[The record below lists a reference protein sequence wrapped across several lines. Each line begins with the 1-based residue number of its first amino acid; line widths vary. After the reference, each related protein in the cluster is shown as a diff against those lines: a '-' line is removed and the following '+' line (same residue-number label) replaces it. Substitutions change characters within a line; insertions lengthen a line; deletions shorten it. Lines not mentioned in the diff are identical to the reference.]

1 MTEIGRALVRE
12 LGADR
17 VAEEAATLAAH
28 RTDYWIL
35 AHLRARQG
43 RLAGGPACVVRPH
56 STAEVAAAVRTAQR
70 LGVAVVPYGAGSGVV
85 GGATPPDRSLVIDL
99 SAMNALLE
107 VHDTALYACAQAG
120 MLGGAYEAAVGA
132 RGYTSGHYPQSIDRS
147 TVGGWVAT
155 RAAGQFSTRYGN
167 IEDLCLGLE
176 AVLPSGDIV
185 RTAPVPRASAGP
197 SVREIFLGS
206 EGTLGVITEVTLRL
220 HPLPERRELASFAFS
235 TFHDGLEAMRRI
247 VRVGWRPAV
256 LRLYDAPEAARNF
269 SAWAAA
275 DACLL
280 LVVSEGP
287 AGLVDGELAA
297 SAATATALGGS
308 AVGPEPVAHWLEHRN
323 VVPSWDFFLDR
334 EMVADT
340 IEVAATWDRLGALHT
355 AVTTALGGVDGML
368 VASGHSSH
376 CYAQGANIYF
386 TFVLKPADFADAE
399 RLYLESWSRAAGDA
413 RRRRDHLTSPR
424 DREAARLVAGRG
436 ARQRLPGAP
445 GAQARARSGRD
456 DEPGR
461 ADRLRPPGR
470 VRLT

>member
-1 MTEIGRALVRE
+1 QAHHLSPNGGAGRRPRVRAPGSPRALPDGRRAAPGRRAPPRGGRAAAPGPARRSSRAARAALRSRGGNDRRARRRDGPGAAHRAPRRGGARPRRGDDAHARGPPRAPHPPAALRSPPGPRWAGDGGEHGGGTTRVDVRPDRRGDRRVSRPGGQLEDVMTEIGRALVRE

-17 VAEEAATLAAH
+17 VAEDAATLAAH

-120 MLGGAYEAAVGA
+120 MLG
-132 RGYTSGHYPQSIDRS
+132 
-147 TVGGWVAT
+147 
-155 RAAGQFSTRYGN
+155 
-167 IEDLCLGLE
+167 
-176 AVLPSGDIV
+176 
-185 RTAPVPRASAGP
+185 
-197 SVREIFLGS
+197 S

-280 LVVSEGP
+280 LVVSEG
-287 AGLVDGELAA
+287 
-297 SAATATALGGS
+297 
-308 AVGPEPVAHWLEHRN
+308 
-323 VVPSWDFFLDR
+323 
-334 EMVADT
+334 
-340 IEVAATWDRLGALHT
+340 
-355 AVTTALGGVDGML
+355 
-368 VASGHSSH
+368 
-376 CYAQGANIYF
+376 
-386 TFVLKPADFADAE
+386 
-399 RLYLESWSRAAGDA
+399 
-413 RRRRDHLTSPR
+413 
-424 DREAARLVAGRG
+424 
-436 ARQRLPGAP
+436 
-445 GAQARARSGRD
+445 
-456 DEPGR
+456 
-461 ADRLRPPGR
+461 
-470 VRLT
+470 